1 MTRERRI
8 YDLGTKL
15 KWDGKDRE
23 LEQPRGSFFRC
34 VSFVD
39 RINTEAYFHN
49 TLSLFLSQTR
59 NFYRSNIICQFVR
72 D

>member
-1 MTRERRI
+1 MTQERRI

-39 RINTEAYFHN
+39 RINTEAYFDN
-49 TLSLFLSQTR
+49 TLSLFLSQTG
-59 NFYRSNIICQFVR
+59 NFYRSHIICQFIR